1 MNALFAVLVVAVILG
16 LSFALLFHKM
26 ASRFNASVPAGEWL
40 VNFSVD
46 SYTPMERLL
55 DERDFIF
62 LAEQPGYDP
71 RITRQLRAERKEVFK
86 GYLQRLVCDFNQLL
100 RIAKLMIVYGSGDQG
115 EFAKSLWR
123 QQLAFYFAVCIL
135 RCRLALYPAVTGA
148 WDVGKLIG
156 AVQDIRNGLHNFA
169 PRTQVTAVI

>member
-1 MNALFAVLVVAVILG
+1 MNPLFAVLVVAAILG

-26 ASRFNASVPAGEWL
+26 ASRFNASVSAGEWL

-46 SYTPMERLL
+46 CYAPMERLL

-62 LAEQPGYDP
+62 LAQQPGYDP
-71 RITRQLRAERKEVFK
+71 RIARQLRAERKEVFK

-100 RIAKLMIVYGSGDQG
+100 RIAKLMVVYGSDDQG

-123 QQLAFYFAVCIL
+123 QQVIFYFGVAII
-135 RCRLALYPAVTGA
+135 RCRLAMYPVVTGTCE
-148 WDVGKLIG
+148 VGKLI
-156 AVQDIRNGLHNFA
+156 AALHDLRNNLHHVA
-169 PRTQVTAVI
+169 PQMQQTAVS